1 MATRGGHLGWKRSGS
16 KNGNANT
23 GSHEVDDD
31 ITTHIDQTCPAQSF
45 PQAYVPSTLL
55 YLRHGRVICVNVE
68 DTKIWLSMATL
79 RPASATPIE
88 RSHVP
93 VSLPACTTEQ
103 TGDLRVAIAN
113 KAV

>member
-1 MATRGGHLGWKRSGS
+1 M
-16 KNGNANT
+16 
-23 GSHEVDDD
+23 
-31 ITTHIDQTCPAQSF
+31 
-45 PQAYVPSTLL
+45 
-55 YLRHGRVICVNVE
+55 NVE